1 MAPRS
6 GPRRSDRG
14 DSLALGSCSSRNGP
28 DAGVL
33 GDSIQN
39 RKRIA
44 PIGNAS
50 ECRFE
55 RQVTVPVGTT
65 YQIEFKVQG
74 TTIGQCLTG
83 AQPIVYAAEGA
94 AISSASAPN

>member
-1 MAPRS
+1 V
-6 GPRRSDRG
+6 
-14 DSLALGSCSSRNGP
+14 NG
-28 DAGVL
+28 
-33 GDSIQN
+33 
-39 RKRIA
+39 
-44 PIGNAS
+44 
-50 ECRFE
+50 RFE
-55 RQVTVPVGTT
+55 RQVTVSVGTT